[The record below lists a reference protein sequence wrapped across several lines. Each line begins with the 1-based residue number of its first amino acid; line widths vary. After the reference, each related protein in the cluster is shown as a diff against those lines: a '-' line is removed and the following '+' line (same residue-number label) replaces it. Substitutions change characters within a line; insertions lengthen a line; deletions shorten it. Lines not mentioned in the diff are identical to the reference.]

1 MSQQKNNK
9 SNNGTMTNQQR
20 QHSRLNLFVRIGM
33 ISALAVVLGA
43 IEIPI
48 IPWVP
53 HLKYDPG
60 DIPIL
65 VGAMFYGP
73 LAGLFMSFF
82 VSFVQSF
89 LVHGSGGIFG
99 FVMHFFASSTIS
111 MVVAL
116 IYRQKKGKRHFNL
129 ILALAI
135 GSIAMTAVMA
145 ILNLF
150 VTPLFMPDIPID
162 TIKKTIFPAVIPFN
176 LLKAAINSLVAGILM
191 GIIHKN
197 EYLERYFTGD
207 YR

>member
-9 SNNGTMTNQQR
+9 SNNGAMTNQQR

-33 ISALAVVLGA
+33 ISALAVVLGT

-65 VGAMFYGP
+65 VGSIFFGP

-111 MVVAL
+111 MVTAL
-116 IYRQKKGKRHFNL
+116 IYRRKKEPKTSTL
-129 ILALAI
+129 IFSLVM
-135 GSIAMTAVMA
+135 GSLAMTAVMA
-145 ILNLF
+145 VLNLF
-150 VTPLFMPDIPID
+150 ITPLFMAEIPID

-191 GIIHKN
+191 SVIHKN
-197 EYLERYFTGD
+197 ETLER
-207 YR
+207 